1 MMNKATASRAQ
12 ISLDWTMINA
22 SLVRDSA
29 SCLGEQGKVSL
40 GAEELRKMLIDDRL
54 IQKAWLK

>member
-12 ISLDWTMINA
+12 ISLDWTTMNNA

-29 SCLGEQGKVSL
+29 SCLGDQGKVSL
-40 GAEELRKMLIDDRL
+40 GAEELTKMLIDDVD
-54 IQKAWLK
+54 